1 MLMRNQ
7 AVRRH
12 LQEVPVG
19 QHHLEPHFFL
29 EDPKNK
35 NSWTAKHLYCYC
47 IIVAKSNSLLIRYS
61 LKQLPWTLAV
71 QEFLHDHLDQEG
83 PVGEIRGISLQSLF
97 HTDTFKSKFHSKKKR
112 NMLYLVEK
120 EYVLKLFKPNTVS
133 HDS

>member
-35 NSWTAKHLYCYC
+35 NNWTAKGGGTAKHLYGYC
-47 IIVAKSNSLLIRYS
+47 IIVAKSNS
-61 LKQLPWTLAV
+61 
-71 QEFLHDHLDQEG
+71 
-83 PVGEIRGISLQSLF
+83 
-97 HTDTFKSKFHSKKKR
+97 
-112 NMLYLVEK
+112 
-120 EYVLKLFKPNTVS
+120 
-133 HDS
+133 